1 MTSGSVK
8 GLIDEGMRAARAG
21 KRDEARQLLLKAT
34 ELDENNETAWLW
46 LAGVVETPEDRQ
58 TCLENVLTINPYND
72 KARRGLEQMGIRL
85 KPLAAPAP
93 TPPEPPPAA
102 SAPAPASAPFTSG
115 VDDQDEL
122 PASVTWEMPIP
133 TSSPTQYYPIEE
145 PTPADMNDWIVG
157 LNIKSGAEEAPHAPD
172 PLAPPSPMPFVAG
185 DNLFGFEDDE
195 DDLAPPAAAAVDTLA
210 DLRAS
215 FADGPFEADIE
226 DELPY
231 PEPAAPPP
239 ELTPR
244 RAAPSPPAFAAS
256 ADNAD
261 ILQGFGDDDI
271 TADMLDS
278 YDDSALE
285 ELDAEEYFTFI
296 PPEIKASRL
305 PGTVERHNLL
315 LVLAVVALV
324 ALNLGALA
332 LVINTLNGV

>member
-72 KARRGLEQMGIRL
+72 KARRGLEQMGVKL
-85 KPLAAPAP
+85 KPLSTPASA
-93 TPPEPPPAA
+93 PPEPPAA
-102 SAPAPASAPFTSG
+102 ESAPAPFTSG

-122 PASVTWEMPIP
+122 PTSVTWEMPIP

-157 LNIKSGAEEAPHAPD
+157 LNIKNSAEETPLAPD

-195 DDLAPPAAAAVDTLA
+195 DDLAPPAPAPVDTLA

-226 DELPY
+226 DEPPY
-231 PEPAAPPP
+231 PEPTASPP

-244 RAAPSPPAFAAS
+244 RAAPSSVFTAG
-256 ADNAD
+256 ADEVD
-261 ILQGFGDDDI
+261 IPHGFGDDSI

-278 YDDSALE
+278 YDDSAME

-315 LVLAVVALV
+315 LVLAVVALA
-324 ALNLGALA
+324 ALNIGALA
-332 LVINTLNGV
+332 LVINTLTGV